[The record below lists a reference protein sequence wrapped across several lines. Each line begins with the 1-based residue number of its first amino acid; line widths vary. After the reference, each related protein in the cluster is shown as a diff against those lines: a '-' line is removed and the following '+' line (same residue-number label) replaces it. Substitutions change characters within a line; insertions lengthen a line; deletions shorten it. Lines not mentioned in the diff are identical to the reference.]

1 MSDFD
6 VVLLDDEAG
15 GYTAVVPALPGCQTQ
30 GETLAE
36 VMKNAKEAITVYLE
50 NLTVR
55 EKKNL
60 PRQRFVGVHRVKTT

>member
-6 VVLLDDEAG
+6 VVLLDDETG
-15 GYTAVVPALPGCQTQ
+15 GYVAVVPALPGCQTH

-36 VMKNAKEAITVYLE
+36 VMKNVKEAIAVYLE
-50 NLTVR
+50 TLTIK

-60 PRQRFVGVHRVKTT
+60 PNQRFVGVHRVKAT

>member
-6 VVLLDDEAG
+6 VVLLDDETG
-15 GYTAVVPALPGCQTQ
+15 GYVAVVPALPGCQTH

-36 VMKNAKEAITVYLE
+36 VMKNVKEAIAVYLE
-50 NLTVR
+50 TLTMK

-60 PRQRFVGVHRVKTT
+60 PKQRFVGVHRVKAT

>member
-15 GYTAVVPALPGCQTQ
+15 GYVAVVPALPGCQTQ
-30 GETLAE
+30 GETLSE

-50 NLTVR
+50 TLTVK

>member
-1 MSDFD
+1 MSNFE

-15 GYTAVVPALPGCQTQ
+15 GYVAVVPALPGCRTH

-36 VMKNAKEAITVYLE
+36 VMKNAKEAITLYLE
-50 NLTVR
+50 TLTIK

-60 PRQRFVGVHRVKTT
+60 PKQRFVGVHRVKTS

>member
-1 MSDFD
+1 MSDFE

-15 GYTAVVPALPGCQTQ
+15 GYVAVVPSLPGCQTQ

-50 NLTVR
+50 TLTAR